1 MTYSAGRGRPQRL
14 FAYGTLQ
21 SGECRN
27 GFLVAGRI
35 RSVLA
40 ARAPGKLF
48 DFGEYPGM
56 RLSVAGGEVVGEVIE
71 FEDLDRI
78 LPELDEEEGP
88 EYQREMI
95 EVRLEVGGTVE
106 AWAYVL
112 ISEPIGA
119 AEIAAG
125 DWKKRKHG

>member
-1 MTYSAGRGRPQRL
+1 MSYSAGRATPQRL

-27 GFLVAGRI
+27 GLLVAGGI
-35 RSVLA
+35 RSVLP
-40 ARAPGKLF
+40 ARASGKLF

-56 RLSVAGGEVVGEVIE
+56 RLSVTGGEVIGEVIE
-71 FEDLDRI
+71 LEDLDRI

-88 EYQREMI
+88 QYQRKMI
-95 EVRLEVGGTVE
+95 EVRLEAGGTVE

-112 ISEPIGA
+112 MSEPIGA

-125 DWKKRKHG
+125 DWKKRKNV